1 VGAPGGGG
9 WGGAGGGGAVEGE
22 EAAGG
27 AAEDGGE
34 GRSAAFW
41 HVDEVEEVGVEL
53 GGLGAGF
60 AVGGHGLEG

>member
-1 VGAPGGGG
+1 M
-9 WGGAGGGGAVEGE
+9 GGAVEGE